1 MKKLVYRYS
10 CMNAGKSLQLLASN
24 WNYNELGL
32 TTIVVVPDS
41 TNTNVVKSR
50 VGIQTEA
57 IPFSMLKECID
68 NIKVDCVLV
77 DEAQF
82 LTEEEVKYLSYITL
96 KGIQVIAYGL
106 RTTFKGELFEGS
118 KWLLALSDIIEEIP
132 TLCKCGSK
140 ARMNIRLVN
149 GELDKD
155 GDTVIL
161 REDADVAYISVCRE
175 CHYKYYNNIYDTSD
189 LLKYDNTVNCK

>member
-1 MKKLVYRYS
+1 MKKLIYKYS

-41 TNTNVVKSR
+41 INTNIVRSR

-57 IPFSMLKECID
+57 MPFSMLKECIE
-68 NIKVDCVLV
+68 NIKIDCVLV

-118 KWLLALSDIIEEIP
+118 KWLLALSDVIEEIP

-149 GELDKD
+149 GELDRD

-189 LLKYDNTVNCK
+189 LLNYDNTVNCK